1 MDQRGV
7 FPVFLSFITSG
18 EFLCVCVLSV
28 SQSLLPGQFLLLRGQ
43 VYLQDTNY
51 WTTTTETH
59 HVN

>member
-1 MDQRGV
+1 M
-7 FPVFLSFITSG
+7 
-18 EFLCVCVLSV
+18 SV